1 MAPKTVKTMICFCT
15 IFGSFFLGVFG
26 ALRVPLGSI
35 IRRSEAVLGGLGPKK
50 PEKTE
55 GFSRFLRMQVFG
67 SLKLLIGPLGPS
79 RLLWGRFRPQNW
91 SQNGSKSSPK
101 SNEKLVPKM
110 VPTMAPKLLQ
120 FGPQNCPKMDPKMV
134 PKWSQTFQGLQDVPK
149 TTQDG
154 PRCLKM
160 AQDSPR
166 RPQDSPK
173 TAPRHPKTAPRR
185 PQDGPRWPQDG

>member
-1 MAPKTVKTMICFCT
+1 M
-15 IFGSFFLGVFG
+15 
-26 ALRVPLGSI
+26 PLGSI
-35 IRRSEAVLGGLGPKK
+35 LRRSEAILSGLGPPKPKK
-50 PEKTE
+50 TA

-67 SLKLLIGPLGPS
+67 SLKLLIGLLGPS

-120 FGPQNCPKMDPKMV
+120 CGPQNCTKMDPKMV

-149 TTQDG
+149 TTQD
-154 PRCLKM
+154 
-160 AQDSPR
+160 SPR

-173 TAPRHPKTAPRR
+173 TASTHPKMAPRR
-185 PQDGPRWPQDG
+185 PKMIQYGPKMNDFSRF